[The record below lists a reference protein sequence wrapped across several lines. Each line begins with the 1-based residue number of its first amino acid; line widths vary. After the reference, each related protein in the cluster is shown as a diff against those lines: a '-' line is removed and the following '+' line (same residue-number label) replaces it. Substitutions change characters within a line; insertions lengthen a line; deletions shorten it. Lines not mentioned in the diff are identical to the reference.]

1 MVLTSYLSRIC
12 LLTSLFGMTA
22 PHSAGAVS
30 LAFRPAE
37 SSMSW
42 SIANKTDTGKE
53 NVSAQLSIAR
63 TVRDMA
69 QEYGYEADR
78 SRSEVITWM
87 YVTSV
92 AWIAVLVMRL
102 CYPTAY
108 TSVELMFASAQL
120 RAKQA
125 GAAAR
130 HSARSPH
137 PRADVAGTTNDFLT
151 RVATDSWGG
160 TQPAEQRRAVAL
172 EPTWLCPQLIVQA
185 GYMLRCTLPGTHPG
199 EGHQEAVLV
208 RSSTDGTPLFQARV
222 QIGNSEAAIVLE
234 TVRGEERLGSLSAK
248 ETHGEEPEMEIARAC
263 GAKFGSVRRAEAG
276 GHVIAGRTGAPVLL
290 LGGEAQAHDLYVHES
305 GGHDL
310 DVRDLHAHDFKV
322 RDPGGTT
329 LAEVRP
335 GSDEDT
341 YEVKIYSNGD
351 AGLIVLG
358 LLAIHRKEWIVPAI
372 TELAQ

>member
-78 SRSEVITWM
+78 SRSEVRTWM

-172 EPTWLCPQLIVQA
+172 EPTWLCPQLI
-185 GYMLRCTLPGTHPG
+185 
-199 EGHQEAVLV
+199 
-208 RSSTDGTPLFQARV
+208 
-222 QIGNSEAAIVLE
+222 
-234 TVRGEERLGSLSAK
+234 RG
-248 ETHGEEPEMEIARAC
+248 
-263 GAKFGSVRRAEAG
+263 
-276 GHVIAGRTGAPVLL
+276 GRTGAASAWGPEGRVLL
-290 LGGEAQAHDLYVHES
+290 L
-305 GGHDL
+305 
-310 DVRDLHAHDFKV
+310 R
-322 RDPGGTT
+322 
-329 LAEVRP
+329 
-335 GSDEDT
+335 
-341 YEVKIYSNGD
+341 
-351 AGLIVLG
+351 
-358 LLAIHRKEWIVPAI
+358 LLLRLVF
-372 TELAQ
+372 LLVFLLVF

>member
-78 SRSEVITWM
+78 SRSEVRTWM

-172 EPTWLCPQLIVQA
+172 EPTWLCRARAQQHGRHAAVPGA
-185 GYMLRCTLPGTHPG
+185 GADRELGGGHRPGDG
-199 EGHQEAVLV
+199 AG
-208 RSSTDGTPLFQARV
+208 RGTPRLPVRKGGAR
-222 QIGNSEAAIVLE
+222 GGARDGDREGL
-234 TVRGEERLGSLSAK
+234 RGEVRVRAQG
-248 ETHGEEPEMEIARAC
+248 GGGGARHRRQDG
-263 GAKFGSVRRAEAG
+263 GAGPAARWG
-276 GHVIAGRTGAPVLL
+276 G
-290 LGGEAQAHDLYVHES
+290 
-305 GGHDL
+305 
-310 DVRDLHAHDFKV
+310 
-322 RDPGGTT
+322 
-329 LAEVRP
+329 
-335 GSDEDT
+335 
-341 YEVKIYSNGD
+341 
-351 AGLIVLG
+351 AGLD
-358 LLAIHRKEWIVPAI
+358 
-372 TELAQ
+372 

>member
-78 SRSEVITWM
+78 SRSEVRTWM

-172 EPTWLCPQLIVQA
+172 EPTWLCPQLIRGGSWPHAALHAA
-185 GYMLRCTLPGTHPG
+185 GHAPRGGPPGGRARAQQHGRHAAVPG
-199 EGHQEAVLV
+199 AGADRELGGRHRRPPPPAP
-208 RSSTDGTPLFQARV
+208 PL
-222 QIGNSEAAIVLE
+222 EAAIVLE

-248 ETHGEEPEMEIARAC
+248 EAHGEEPEMEIARAC

-290 LGGEAQAHDLYVHES
+290 LGGEAQAS
-305 GGHDL
+305 
-310 DVRDLHAHDFKV
+310 
-322 RDPGGTT
+322 T
-329 LAEVRP
+329 
-335 GSDEDT
+335 
-341 YEVKIYSNGD
+341 
-351 AGLIVLG
+351 
-358 LLAIHRKEWIVPAI
+358 
-372 TELAQ
+372 